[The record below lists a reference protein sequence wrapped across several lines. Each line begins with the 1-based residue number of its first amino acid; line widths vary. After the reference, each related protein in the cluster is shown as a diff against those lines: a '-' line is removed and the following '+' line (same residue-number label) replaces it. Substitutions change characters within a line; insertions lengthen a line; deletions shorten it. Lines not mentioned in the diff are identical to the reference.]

1 MRKQNAQRTKDRRRR
16 FGEYKQQH
24 AGHKQDH
31 RRHDLIDLAMQA
43 GGDLLTASSKQLHI
57 LFPAKEKKEEMYICD
72 GSIYLPVIQSCT
84 PQKLYIYRKNPNR
97 SVVN

>member
-57 LFPAKEKKEEMYICD
+57 FFLKEQEE
-72 GSIYLPVIQSCT
+72 P
-84 PQKLYIYRKNPNR
+84 KLLLKIN
-97 SVVN
+97 